1 MVTGIGAV
9 STWGW
14 GADEL
19 WRGLSS
25 GKSGITEARQFD
37 TRGQRTH
44 IAGEVPAEAP
54 ELARGYR
61 EWPRWS
67 RADRFAVAAAA
78 EAWCAAGLQSAGS
91 LSTRSLSFGSE
102 KPNPGLGV
110 FFGGSTAGMAECEAE
125 LRAAHLDGHLDGHLE
140 GQYEGQYEGHFDDQR
155 PAVWSRLASHQLN
168 CPGDA
173 VARTF
178 GACGPVQSISSACA
192 SGALAIGAAIDAL
205 RAGEVEM
212 ALAGGSDSLC
222 QLTYAGFNALRAVD
236 ADPCR
241 PFRDDRA
248 GMSLGEGAGILVL
261 ETLEAALARGAE
273 PLAEL
278 LGSGASC
285 DAHHMTAP
293 HPRGEGAAAAM
304 RATLQ
309 DARLT
314 ADAVDFVN
322 AHGTG
327 TPLNDEAEGH
337 ALAEV
342 FGARR
347 PPVTSTKASVGH
359 LLGSSG
365 AIEAV
370 ATVLCLRA
378 GCIHPVPAIAGSTQD
393 DIDVDLVL
401 GRARPLASRSGRNR
415 WVALS
420 TSFGFGGANA
430 ALALAGPGLSRSVSS
445 GAPTGAE
452 EH

>member
-1 MVTGIGAV
+1 MTGIGAV

-25 GKSGITEARQFD
+25 GTTGIAGARQFD
-37 TRGQRTH
+37 TRGHRTR
-44 IAGEVPAEAP
+44 IAGEVPAAAP

-61 EWPRWS
+61 DWSRWS

-78 EAWCAAGLQSAGS
+78 EAWRAAGWTHPTEADPAL
-91 LSTRSLSFGSE
+91 
-102 KPNPGLGV
+102 PNPGLGV

-125 LRAAHLDGHLDGHLE
+125 LRAAHLDGHPDGHLE
-140 GQYEGQYEGHFDDQR
+140 GHVIGER
-155 PAVWSRLASHQLN
+155 PAAWSPLASHQLN

-205 RAGEVEM
+205 RAGDVEM

-222 QLTYAGFNALRAVD
+222 QLTYAGFNSLRAVD

-261 ETLEAALARGAE
+261 ETLEGALARGAE

-293 HPRGEGAAAAM
+293 HPRGQGAAAAM
-304 RATLQ
+304 RATLR
-309 DARLT
+309 DAGLT
-314 ADAVDFVN
+314 ADAVDFIN

-342 FGARR
+342 FGARCL
-347 PPVTSTKASVGH
+347 PVTSTKASVGH

-370 ATVLCLRA
+370 ATVQCLRA
-378 GCIHPVPAIAGSTQD
+378 GCIHPVPTIAESTQD

-401 GRARPLASRSGRNR
+401 GRARPLASGSGRER

-430 ALALAGPGLSRSVSS
+430 ALALAGPGLARSVSS
-445 GAPTGAE
+445 GAPTGATGDE
-452 EH
+452 ES